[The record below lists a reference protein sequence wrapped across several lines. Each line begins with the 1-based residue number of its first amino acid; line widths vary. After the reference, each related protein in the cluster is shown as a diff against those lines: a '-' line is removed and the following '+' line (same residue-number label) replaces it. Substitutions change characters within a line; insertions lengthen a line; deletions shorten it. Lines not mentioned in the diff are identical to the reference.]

1 LEFKFKINNESWN
14 TSAKPIKF
22 DDLKWLEVKVLCM
35 FVDEFSYYP
44 QQKNLE
50 NAEEISKGNQFSKAI
65 LSFIQVEQTDEENDL
80 KSREKKLVNHLKW
93 VARKNKTNFIVLH
106 SFAHLSE
113 SKASP
118 EFTKELFNEAEKR
131 LLNAGYLVAQTPFGY
146 FLDLNI
152 KAPGFSQARIWA
164 SL

>member
-1 LEFKFKINNESWN
+1 
-14 TSAKPIKF
+14 
-22 DDLKWLEVKVLCM
+22 M
-35 FVDEFSYYP
+35 
-44 QQKNLE
+44 
-50 NAEEISKGNQFSKAI
+50 EEITEGKQFSKAI

-93 VARKNKTNFIVLH
+93 VARKNNTSSIILH

-146 FLDLNI
+146 FLDLII

>member
-1 LEFKFKINNESWN
+1 M
-14 TSAKPIKF
+14 
-22 DDLKWLEVKVLCM
+22 KVLTL
-35 FVDEFSYYP
+35 FVDEFSYCP

-50 NAEEISKGNQFSKAI
+50 NVEEVSEGKQFLKAI
-65 LSFIQVEQTDEENDL
+65 LAFIQVEQMDEDNDL

-93 VARKNKTNFIVLH
+93 VARKNETNTIILH

-131 LLNAGYLVAQTPFGY
+131 LQKADYEVSQTPFGY

-152 KAPGFSQARIWA
+152 KAPGFSLARIWA